1 MLDSVTLAVL
11 KGRLEQIADEMDAT
25 LFRAAFSPIIAEAHD
40 AAHGLYHPETGE
52 TMVQGKSGLP
62 IFVGVMSFAVR
73 AVIEKFGNTLKD
85 GDVVIF
91 NDPYLGG
98 THVSDMRLVRPYFR
112 DGRLLCYL
120 GSVAHWHDIGGPV
133 PGNYNP
139 KATEIWQE
147 GVLIPPMRLY
157 AAGELR
163 EDVVDLLCA
172 NSRLPRSAYGDLMG
186 QVQALGVGARR
197 LDDLVAEY
205 GGAVVADSFLALKA
219 RASRQMRS
227 LIAEL
232 PDGTYTVED
241 HLDNDGGEDIA
252 LKIALDLTISGE
264 TMRLDFSRSA
274 APCAGPLGIAYATS
288 ASACYVALKHIFNDV
303 PANSGVLE
311 PISVVI
317 PDTTMLNVGPPHPT
331 GGYTETIMRIID
343 LLFVVFAQFAPHRCN
358 AMAYGATNSLALS
371 GRRGGREGPFW
382 ILFSFFGGGHPGN
395 PLRDGLNHGNAPVS
409 TATIPPVEIFEAQ
422 TPVLFRQWALR
433 PDSGGAGRHRGGLGA
448 IYEIEI
454 LEPGGADVTLSGER
468 ARHPPQGVLGGGP
481 AAPTR
486 FYWHGPDGG
495 WCDPPLGSKVAGVK
509 IRQGQRVR
517 LETPGG
523 GGYGPPAERDP
534 AAIARDVALG
544 YVSPERAAA
553 DYGVALPAQ
562 AASRAQ
568 EKAR

>member
-1 MLDSVTLAVL
+1 MLDPVTLAVL

-40 AAHGLYHPETGE
+40 AAHGIYHPETGE

-73 AVIEKFGNTLKD
+73 AVIDKFGDRLAD

-98 THVSDMRLVRPYFR
+98 THVSDVRLVRPYFR

-147 GVLIPPMRLY
+147 GVLIPPVRLY
-157 AAGELR
+157 AAGTLR
-163 EDVVDLLCA
+163 EEVVEMILA

-197 LDDLVAEY
+197 LDDLLAEH
-205 GGAVVADSFLALKA
+205 GFARIAEAFGALKE
-219 RASRQMRS
+219 RAARQMRS

-232 PDGTYTVED
+232 PDGCYSVED
-241 HLDNDGGEDIA
+241 HLDNDGGSDEP
-252 LKIALDLTISGE
+252 LKVALDLTISGE

-274 APCAGPLGIAYATS
+274 PPCAGPLGIAYATS

-311 PISVVI
+311 PIAVVI
-317 PDTTMLNVGPPHPT
+317 PPSTLLDVGPPHPT

-343 LLFVVFAQFAPHRCN
+343 LLFVVFAQFAPQRCN

-371 GRRGGREGPFW
+371 GRRRPGSADAGAFW

-395 PLRDGLNHGNAPVS
+395 PARDGLNHGNAPVS
-409 TATIPPVEIFEAQ
+409 TATIPPVEIFEAAC
-422 TPVLFRQWALR
+422 PVLFRQWALR
-433 PDSGGAGRHRGGLGA
+433 PDSGGPGRHRGGLGA
-448 IYEIEI
+448 VYEIEI
-454 LEPGGADVTLSGER
+454 LEEYADVTLSGER
-468 ARHPPQGVLGGGP
+468 ARFAPQGVLGGAQ

-486 FYWHGPDGG
+486 FYWQEGLG
-495 WCDPPLGSKVAGVK
+495 WAEPPLGSKVTGVR
-509 IRQGQRVR
+509 IRRGERVR

-523 GGYGPPAERDP
+523 GGYGPPSERDP
-534 AAIARDVALG
+534 EAIARDVRLG
-544 YVSPERAAA
+544 YVSPARAVA
-553 DYGVALPAQ
+553 DYGEAGAAAL
-562 AASRAQ
+562 
-568 EKAR
+568 ARIEAGR